1 MVVMTLVIVFGLAL
15 SAMALT
21 ANKQF
26 HKTDHLNRA
35 TDLAEMGAT
44 YYKTAINSLIP
55 SAVAAAS
62 TNKTT
67 FCQQLKSLHDK
78 QVGIYDTKT
87 VEDSNTYQISSPAFP
102 PCIGNPNV
110 ILLNFI
116 STGKTGTEEKAI
128 IGHLKISKRIASVRP
143 DNSTYEKYEDDKLN
157 KDLSLTG
164 PVNFTANNFKINGG
178 RSLKIE
184 KNAYFTSLTLDGNAE
199 VLIGG
204 NAVFQQ
210 ITSMNGNTLLMV
222 EGDAFFQDTPIIEK
236 FVGHPSICIKGNI
249 YKVDNSQ
256 IREYTDFSNNFTNTC
271 VNSNADWYIDAENG
285 LSVDY

>member
-1 MVVMTLVIVFGLAL
+1 MTLVIVFGLAL
-15 SAMALT
+15 SGMALT

-26 HKTDHLNRA
+26 HKTDNLNRA

-44 YYKTAINSLIP
+44 YYKSVINSLIP
-55 SAVAAAS
+55 SAVAAAR

-67 FCQQLKSLHDK
+67 FCQELKRLHDR
-78 QVGIYDTKT
+78 QVGIYDSKT
-87 VEDSNTYQISSPAFP
+87 VESSNKYQISSPVFP
-102 PCIGNPNV
+102 ACIGNPNN

-143 DNSTYEKYEDDKLN
+143 DYSAFEKYEDDKLN
-157 KDLSLTG
+157 KDLSLTD
-164 PVNFTANNFKINGG
+164 PVNFTNDNFKITGG
-178 RSLKIE
+178 SSLRIE
-184 KNAYFTSLTLDGNAE
+184 KSAYFKSLTLDGNAE

-210 ITSMNGNTLLMV
+210 ITSMNGNTLLIV
-222 EGDAFFQDTPIIEK
+222 EGDAYFQATPIIEK
-236 FVGHPSICIKGNI
+236 FVGHPTLCIKGNI
-249 YKVDNSQ
+249 YKVDNNQ
-256 IREYTDFSNNFTNTC
+256 IMEYTDFSNYFTNTC